1 MSEEAI
7 ASESSSPPPTH
18 PAWPHIEK
26 AIEDLRFGEVTLIE
40 QEARTRCQEPFKWQM
55 TLFASCHLFSHWFLT
70 RMALP

>member
-40 QEARTRCQEPFKWQM
+40 QDGG
-55 TLFASCHLFSHWFLT
+55 
-70 RMALP
+70 